1 MEPIIVNNFKS
12 IMLKMDQIKHE
23 IGLKDDEVRIIVF
36 TSMDME
42 YFNNLI
48 ILEAEFNK
56 WFYLDFTEDDQ
67 EEIDF
72 QENKIEMWEQTMC

>member
-1 MEPIIVNNFKS
+1 
-12 IMLKMDQIKHE
+12 MDQIKHE